1 VLPAARLGLSGWPA
15 QLHIFDSV
23 AARALGRFGRAAK
36 STLTG
41 GGFRV
46 RFRSCEI
53 TQGTIPLNRNTAPSA
68 QEVTPEAPPSAET
81 SEDDQS
87 RSAPSTVILERL
99 LLDRLDD
106 EKAQDVVFIDLKDK
120 SSVAD
125 GMIVASGRSHRHVGA
140 MADHLLR
147 ALKDAGHGRARVE
160 GLPHCDWVLI
170 DAGDVIVHLFRPEV
184 RAFYNIEKIWS
195 VEPPRRAVN

>member
-1 VLPAARLGLSGWPA
+1 LRSHAREP
-15 QLHIFDSV
+15 
-23 AARALGRFGRAAK
+23 
-36 STLTG
+36 
-41 GGFRV
+41 
-46 RFRSCEI
+46 
-53 TQGTIPLNRNTAPSA
+53 PLNRNIALSAP
-68 QEVTPEAPPSAET
+68 EEAVSAEP
-81 SEDDQS
+81 SEDDQV
-87 RSAPSTVILERL
+87 AIALERL
-99 LLDRLDD
+99 ILNRLDD

-195 VEPPRRAVN
+195 VEPPRRSVN

>member
-1 VLPAARLGLSGWPA
+1 VLKVHTESHTREP
-15 QLHIFDSV
+15 
-23 AARALGRFGRAAK
+23 
-36 STLTG
+36 
-41 GGFRV
+41 
-46 RFRSCEI
+46 
-53 TQGTIPLNRNTAPSA
+53 PLNSETAPRA
-68 QEVTPEAPPSAET
+68 QEESLPGEAF
-81 SEDDQS
+81 DDPGGVQ
-87 RSAPSTVILERL
+87 ALERL
-99 LLDRLDD
+99 ILTRLDD

-147 ALKDAGHGRARVE
+147 ALKEAGRGRARVE

-195 VEPPRRAVN
+195 VEPPRRAAAN